1 MSRKTV
7 VAAALLCAATVGSAV
22 ALIDPEPAS
31 AQQPKADAFTLTVPG
46 FPEAALLK
54 IRNASSDP
62 GCGGEN
68 VSPPVQWSHPPAET
82 KSFAVTITDPDGQ
95 KGFGSVHWVAYGI
108 PQAIGA
114 LPEGAGTSSSK
125 DFVTGAN
132 SNGKAVYRGP
142 CPPVGD
148 QPHHYVISVYA
159 LDLAPGALE
168 PGLDRDKFLAAIKGH
183 SLNETSI
190 VLRYNR

>member
-1 MSRKTV
+1 MSRKII
-7 VAAALLCAATVGSAV
+7 VATALLCVVTVGSAV
-22 ALIDPEPAS
+22 ILIDNKTAL

-54 IRNASSDP
+54 TRHATNDP

-68 VSPPVQWSHPPAET
+68 VSPPVQWSHAPAET

-95 KGFGSVHWVAYGI
+95 KGMGSVHWVTYGLS
-108 PQAIGA
+108 PAINA

-125 DFVTGAN
+125 DFIAGAN
-132 SNGKAVYRGP
+132 SNGKATYRGP

-159 LDLAPGALE
+159 LDLDPGALE

-183 SLNETSI
+183 SLNETSV

>member
-1 MSRKTV
+1 MPRKTV
-7 VAAALLCAATVGSAV
+7 AAAALLCAVTVGST
-22 ALIDPEPAS
+22 ALIDNKVAL
-31 AQQPKADAFTLTVPG
+31 AQQPKVDALTLTVPG

-54 IRNASSDP
+54 VQNASNDP

-68 VSPPVQWSHPPAET
+68 VSPPVQWSHAPAET
-82 KSFAVTITDPDGQ
+82 KSFAVTIIDPDGQ
-95 KGFGSVHWVAYGI
+95 KGFASVHWVAYGI
-108 PQAIGA
+108 SPAISA
-114 LPEGAGTSSSK
+114 LPERAGTSSSK

-168 PGLDRDKFLAAIKGH
+168 SGLDRDKFLAAIKRH
-183 SLNETSI
+183 SLNETSV